1 MSELKFKTNIN
12 CGNCLK
18 AVTPFLNRETD
29 IESWNVDLEHADR
42 ILTVE
47 GDVEVTRVKEI
58 LKEAGFNGE
67 LFKKS

>member
-18 AVTPFLNRETD
+18 AVTPFLNREAD

-42 ILTVE
+42 ILTVD

-58 LKEAGFNGE
+58 LKEAGFEGE